1 MGRGRR
7 GHDWNAGE
15 GGGSLECS
23 RALPNPLSFAA
34 AYRQSVLDFVKAV
47 GLTGVETDGQYED
60 YACADAGGDHH
71 HNGLEGSWG
80 AQMAATASFNEQ
92 LKQLGV
98 YQTGADAYLFS
109 GANCAWG
116 QGQPE
121 GISCG
126 RWPTDR
132 ALRASSSV
140 QSGTMQTPTP
150 GTTCPASGSG

>member
-1 MGRGRR
+1 MGSGRR
-7 GHDWNAGE
+7 GHDWHAGE

-71 HNGLEGSWG
+71 HNGLVGSWD

-116 QGQPE
+116 QGQ
-121 GISCG
+121 G
-126 RWPTDR
+126 RTSSQAPTVR
-132 ALRASSSV
+132 GGRGRGVPLLRRQLCVGA
-140 QSGTMQTPTP
+140 G
-150 GTTCPASGSG
+150 AA